1 MFWIQKH
8 WVVGGATSNGAG
20 IFDWAG
26 HTFLQEVVQ
35 SAKRKGE
42 NPYDALLSAIAFVPA
57 GANGLIFHPYLLGER
72 STALGRRCVWQFYR
86 FTAATY
92 RKRNDEGDSRRD
104 LSQSL
109 SDFKKEVCQENQL
122 TEIRA
127 TGGFAQSPIFRQMMA
142 DVLGYPLV
150 FPYCHRSIRIRSC
163 DFRLAKHRKDPKY
176 Q

>member
-1 MFWIQKH
+1 METFCYVLDQKH

-35 SAKRKGE
+35 SAKEKGE

-57 GANGLIFHPYLLGER
+57 GANGLIFHPYLLGEQ

-104 LSQSL
+104 LSQPL
-109 SDFKKEVCQENQL
+109 SDFKRSLPGKSAHRDPCYRRVC
-122 TEIRA
+122 
-127 TGGFAQSPIFRQMMA
+127 
-142 DVLGYPLV
+142 
-150 FPYCHRSIRIRSC
+150 SIS
-163 DFRLAKHRKDPKY
+163 DFSSDDG
-176 Q
+176 

>member
-1 MFWIQKH
+1 
-8 WVVGGATSNGAG
+8 NGAG

-35 SAKRKGE
+35 SAKEKGE

-72 STALGRRCVWQFYR
+72 APLWDADAFGSFIGLQRQHTEKEMMKAILEGICLNLYR
-86 FTAATY
+86 IL
-92 RKRNDEGDSRRD
+92 KG
-104 LSQSL
+104 
-109 SDFKKEVCQENQL
+109 VCQENQL

-142 DVLGYPLV
+142 D
-150 FPYCHRSIRIRSC
+150 
-163 DFRLAKHRKDPKY
+163 
-176 Q
+176 